1 MQHFGES
8 FAPILYFKVIDRA
21 NNIVPKG
28 QVWPIITDESTI
40 LLWTGAFAPK
50 NQGTNMLIKRISR

>member
-8 FAPILYFKVIDRA
+8 FAPILYFKMIDRA
-21 NNIVPKG
+21 YNIVTKG

-40 LLWTGAFAPK
+40 LLWTGAFTQK
-50 NQGTNMLIKRISR
+50 NQGTNMLIKKNSR